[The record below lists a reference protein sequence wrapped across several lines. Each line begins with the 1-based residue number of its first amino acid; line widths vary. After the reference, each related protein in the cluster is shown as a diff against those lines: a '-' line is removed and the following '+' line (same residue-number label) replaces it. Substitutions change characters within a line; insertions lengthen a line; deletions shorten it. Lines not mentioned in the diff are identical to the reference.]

1 MSRTFRYRRLI
12 NELRANRSG
21 HNQGNVLDGLRRAI
35 LDGAAP
41 PGSVIPINEVADT
54 YQISPIPVREA
65 LKTLV
70 AEGLVDHRTNGG
82 YRVAQLTL
90 PELREIYFTRGVLE
104 RAALTQSAALATAE
118 DLDVALAEHEQLQ
131 RATVDGDM
139 RAFHLH
145 SRQFHRALVAP
156 CGMHRLLHMFEAT
169 WNLTEPFQVMRAV
182 PASAQLQLHAD
193 HEAMLTAVARR
204 DTEALLAVAAAHHD
218 RLESVIVSA
227 AGQLDVIIDTELGPP
242 VGKI

>member
-12 NELRANRSG
+12 NELRATRSG
-21 HNQGNVLDGLRRAI
+21 HDQTSVLDGLRRAI

-41 PGSVIPINEVADT
+41 PGSIIPIGEVADT

-70 AEGLVDHRTNGG
+70 AEGLVDHRANGG

-104 RAALTQSAALATAE
+104 RAALAQAAARATPE
-118 DLDVALAEHEQLQ
+118 DVDRALAEHQLLQ
-131 RATVDGDM
+131 QATVEDDA
-139 RAFHLH
+139 RAFHVH
-145 SRQFHRALVAP
+145 SRRFHRALVLP

-169 WNLTEPFQVMRAV
+169 WNLTEPFQVMRTV
-182 PASAQLQLHAD
+182 SASDQLQLHAD
-193 HEAMLTAVARR
+193 HEAMITAAASR
-204 DTEALLAVAAAHHD
+204 DIDTLLSVAATHHD
-218 RLESVIVSA
+218 RLESVIVAA
-227 AGQLDVIIDTELGPP
+227 AGQLDVVAEA
-242 VGKI
+242 

>member
-21 HNQGNVLDGLRRAI
+21 HDQTSVLDGLRRAI

-41 PGSVIPINEVADT
+41 PGSMIPINEVADT

-70 AEGLVDHRTNGG
+70 AEGLVNHRANGG

-104 RAALTQSAALATAE
+104 LSLI
-118 DLDVALAEHEQLQ
+118 H
-131 RATVDGDM
+131 
-139 RAFHLH
+139 
-145 SRQFHRALVAP
+145 
-156 CGMHRLLHMFEAT
+156 
-169 WNLTEPFQVMRAV
+169 
-182 PASAQLQLHAD
+182 
-193 HEAMLTAVARR
+193 
-204 DTEALLAVAAAHHD
+204 
-218 RLESVIVSA
+218 I
-227 AGQLDVIIDTELGPP
+227 
-242 VGKI
+242 

>member
-21 HNQGNVLDGLRRAI
+21 HDQTSVLDGLRRAI

-41 PGSVIPINEVADT
+41 PGSMIPINEVADT

-70 AEGLVDHRTNGG
+70 AEGLVNHRANGG

-104 RAALTQSAALATAE
+104 RAALAQAAALATSE
-118 DLDVALAEHEQLQ
+118 DLDRALAEHELLQ
-131 RATVDGDM
+131 QATVEGDA

-145 SRQFHRALVAP
+145 SRRFHRALVTP

-169 WNLTEPFQVMRAV
+169 WNLTEPFQVMRTV
-182 PASAQLQLHAD
+182 SASDQLQLHAD
-193 HEAMLTAVARR
+193 HEAMITAVARR
-204 DTEALLAVAAAHHD
+204 DTEALLAVASTHHD
-218 RLESVIVSA
+218 RLESAIVSA
-227 AGQLDVIIDTELGPP
+227 AGQLDVIVDT
-242 VGKI
+242 

>member
-1 MSRTFRYRRLI
+1 MPRTFRYRRLI

-21 HNQGNVLDGLRRAI
+21 HDQTSVLDGLRRAI
-35 LDGAAP
+35 LDGAAS
-41 PGSVIPINEVADT
+41 PGSMIPINEVADT

-70 AEGLVDHRTNGG
+70 AEGLVDHRANGG

-104 RAALTQSAALATAE
+104 RAALTQAVALATAE
-118 DLDVALAEHEQLQ
+118 DLDLARVEHELLQ
-131 RATVDGDM
+131 RATADGDA

-145 SRQFHRALVAP
+145 SRRFHRVLVTP

-169 WNLTEPFQVMRAV
+169 WNLTEPFQVMRTV
-182 PASAQLQLHAD
+182 SASAQWELHAD
-193 HEAMLTAVARR
+193 HEQMITAVARR
-204 DTEALLAVAAAHHD
+204 DTDALLAVATAHHD
-218 RLESVIVSA
+218 RLESVIVAA
-227 AGQLDVIIDTELGPP
+227 AGELDVIVDT
-242 VGKI
+242 